1 MAEIPQLYTCAGG
14 GQRLMVDG
22 RPYTL
27 FAGECHNSASGGRR
41 AFADALDR
49 ARALGMN
56 TVLAPVTWELL
67 EPAEGEFDFG
77 QVDMMLE
84 LARERGL
91 RLGVLWFGAYK
102 MRSATMRPRGSNAI
116 SSVFA
121 VRRWCPGRT
130 RFAMPSSITLRSRR
144 FRSIARRRARR
155 MPAPTRL

>member
-91 RLGVLWFGAYK
+91 HLCARVGQTRYRAFSPCADGA
-102 MRSATMRPRGSNAI
+102 RAEQGSLCR
-116 SSVFA
+116 V
-121 VRRWCPGRT
+121 P
-130 RFAMPSSITLRSRR
+130 
-144 FRSIARRRARR
+144 
-155 MPAPTRL
+155 